1 MDDTINQSYYHICF
15 CIFALYYFCSL
26 VLLLILLYN
35 YGFYITC
42 IQGMQNL
49 SSPTEGNVVSTLS
62 AWSPLFWY
70 MDGGYTENTA
80 ITHAIASM
88 QKSCGED
95 DASNPKY
102 DCTTQTVR
110 LMSIH
115 GTKKKIKRLFANCD
129 CGTTDFPWI
138 GTGMN
143 SHIFLEDF
151 PDPDDPGWTVYS
163 NTTYSLLPDKRFLSF
178 VESTFVD
185 RDIEPST
192 SYAWR
197 GTVTTVENIPY
208 GVQGGWH
215 VDLVLLV
222 VAVPSELLIDPGY
235 GANYTFANIYSDIAQ
250 EQYKST
256 LELFKTLNL
265 SQDWGAGG
273 SQPEPSTYGTTVG
286 GINANSVSHEQDE
299 L

>member
-222 VAVPSELLIDPGY
+222 VAVPSELLINPGY

-250 EQYKST
+250 EQYAST
-256 LELFKTLNL
+256 LKLFRNLNL

-273 SQPEPSTYGTTVG
+273 GSQP
-286 GINANSVSHEQDE
+286 VSPEQDE

>member
-1 MDDTINQSYYHICF
+1 MSKRRQWIILSINLTI
-15 CIFALYYFCSL
+15 IFAFVLLHCTTFVLLYYC
-26 VLLLILLYN
+26 LYYN
-35 YGFYITC
+35 KTAIITY

-49 SSPTEGNVVSTLS
+49 STPTEGNVVSTLS
-62 AWSPLFWY
+62 AWSPLFRY
-70 MDGGYTENTA
+70 MDGGITENSA

-88 QKSCGED
+88 QKSCGDD

-197 GTVTTVENIPY
+197 GPSPPWRIFRMVSRVDGTWTWFSSLWRFHRNYLSIQDTVRIIPLPIFI
-208 GVQGGWH
+208 VISH
-215 VDLVLLV
+215 KNNTNLH
-222 VAVPSELLIDPGY
+222 S
-235 GANYTFANIYSDIAQ
+235 NY
-250 EQYKST
+250 
-256 LELFKTLNL
+256 LR
-265 SQDWGAGG
+265 
-273 SQPEPSTYGTTVG
+273 
-286 GINANSVSHEQDE
+286 H
-299 L
+299 